1 MQQVGEVQCSPSVS
15 GSGSGPCI
23 VSCSPAGYDQI
34 VNHQHP
40 PWPGLPCPGDGD
52 CTNVLFEECQVTRV
66 FFPQILIYL
75 GWNLTPPPVFVIKI
89 VIFYKVRMTG
99 RS

>member
-1 MQQVGEVQCSPSVS
+1 MLATLCSRLPVFPS
-15 GSGSGPCI
+15 PDC
-23 VSCSPAGYDQI
+23 I
-34 VNHQHP
+34 VNHQHRHQHP
-40 PWPGLPCPGDGD
+40 RPAAGD
-52 CTNVLFEECQVTRV
+52 CTNVLFEQRKVTRV

-99 RS
+99 QW

>member
-1 MQQVGEVQCSPSVS
+1 MLPTLSSRLPVFPSQE
-15 GSGSGPCI
+15 C
-23 VSCSPAGYDQI
+23 I
-34 VNHQHP
+34 VNHQHRHQHP
-40 PWPGLPCPGDGD
+40 RPAGGD
-52 CTNVLFEECQVTRV
+52 CTNVLFEQRKVTRV

-99 RS
+99 QW